1 MYFFCLT
8 FGFCF
13 VFIKSSTDINEFK
26 GFSQN
31 KYIVHFWYLKNVTD
45 NNNENSKQ
53 VDSNLKQISDTYFKT
68 K

>member
-13 VFIKSSTDINEFK
+13 VFIKSGTDINEFK

-31 KYIVHFWYLKNVTD
+31 KYTVHFSYVKNVTD
-45 NNNENSKQ
+45 NNDENSKQ
-53 VDSNLKQISDTYFKT
+53 FNSNLKQISDTYFKV